1 VRPRLVITLAG
12 FCAAL
17 TAADVR
23 AQTPGD
29 PYEAMNRRF
38 YAGAIHVDQTYFRPV
53 VRIYQA
59 LTPGPIGIA
68 IHNMIVNIG
77 EPVAIINDA
86 LQGRPRP
93 FGRDAVRFVA
103 DSTVGIGGMID
114 VAGMHGLPHHDNDF
128 GVTLGVWGV
137 GPGPYLF
144 VPLLGPST
152 VRDSIGAGIDVL
164 LSPFTYLRF
173 PGRLTL
179 QYSTLVVGTLDR
191 RASTQG
197 QLEAITAD
205 AADPYATLR
214 SVYLQSREAQ
224 VRGDDATPELPPIDD
239 PEPAPAAAPPPGAD
253 AAPFPARMD
262 APVTQEAAASDP
274 DAPIATAFACDTA
287 GSAPRYLA
295 AN

>member
-1 VRPRLVITLAG
+1 VRPRLVTTLAG

-17 TAADVR
+17 TAADAR

-29 PYEAMNRRF
+29 PYEALNRRF
-38 YAGAIHVDQTYFRPV
+38 YAGAIHVDQTYFRPL

-68 IHNMIVNIG
+68 IHNMLVNIG
-77 EPVAIINDA
+77 EPVAIIDDA
-86 LQGRPRP
+86 LQARPRP
-93 FGRDAVRFVA
+93 FARDTVRLVVNTTA
-103 DSTVGIGGMID
+103 GIGGMID

-137 GPGPYLF
+137 RPGPYLF

-152 VRDSIGAGIDVL
+152 VRDSIGAGVDVL
-164 LSPFTYLRF
+164 LNPFTYLRF

-224 VRGDDATPELPPIDD
+224 VRGDDAAPVLPPLDD
-239 PEPAPAAAPPPGAD
+239 PEPTSAPPPATD
-253 AAPFPARMD
+253 AAPLPTRPD
-262 APVTQEAAASDP
+262 APVIQEAAESDP